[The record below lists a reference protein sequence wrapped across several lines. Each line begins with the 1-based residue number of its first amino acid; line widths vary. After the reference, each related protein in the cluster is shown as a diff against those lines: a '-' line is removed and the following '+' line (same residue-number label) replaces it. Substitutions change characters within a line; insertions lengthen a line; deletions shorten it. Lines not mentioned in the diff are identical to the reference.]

1 MNNDSNTAI
10 TTATGTF
17 ARFIPY
23 YSLKKLYIALMLYA
37 AVAATIITV
46 VESFYS
52 NFVYA
57 SGLTWYTAMAVGWT
71 ISFGLCRLRHPHVCL
86 SDRPLPRLRSA
97 RSGSDCHQAL
107 NLRIA
112 RQTQRRGS

>member
-1 MNNDSNTAI
+1 MNNDSNTATNTAT

-46 VESFYS
+46 IESFYS

-57 SGLTWYTAMAVGWT
+57 SGLTLYTAMAVGWT
-71 ISFGLCRLRHPHVCL
+71 ISFGLCVAYGIPMFAFLI
-86 SDRPLPRLRSA
+86 
-97 RSGSDCHQAL
+97 AL
-107 NLRIA
+107 YHFCEVLDPA
-112 RQTQRRGS
+112 PTATKH